1 MIGGGRTDDDE
12 RAFARAQ
19 HRMEFAGAGHQAHQ
33 VDFKHFAKS
42 GHFEFAAPVDHRALR
57 QHQGVEPVECRF
69 EILDRAGIADVELGV
84 IQALKMRSLAWQIIG
99 GGSAGTA
106 DLHACALGPERL
118 CDAVAD
124 AAGAADHQNLL
135 AAEIHLVHRAP
146 LDVLSLR
153 LTSLGFSA
161 SLVNPTAHDV
171 SFSEHSMSDFKQL
184 SRSVAGLTVLVTG
197 AASGMGR
204 ATARVFAAEGAKVA
218 VTDFTAEGAQAVV
231 KEIAETGGTAKAWTL
246 DVANRDDIDAV
257 VNNIAAHFGGL
268 GIVINNAGISV
279 RVAIDDDTYDEA
291 WTKGLAV
298 LLTAHQRVIRA
309 ALPYLRKSRC
319 PRIVNIA
326 STEALGATALH
337 SPYSAAKAGV
347 VGLTRSLAVEL
358 GRDGIT
364 VNCICP
370 GPITTAMTARI
381 SDEHKAV
388 YARRR
393 TALGRYGDPEEV
405 AHMTL
410 SLCLPAAS
418 FLTGAIIPVD
428 GGLVARNA

>member
-1 MIGGGRTDDDE
+1 
-12 RAFARAQ
+12 
-19 HRMEFAGAGHQAHQ
+19 
-33 VDFKHFAKS
+33 
-42 GHFEFAAPVDHRALR
+42 
-57 QHQGVEPVECRF
+57 
-69 EILDRAGIADVELGV
+69 
-84 IQALKMRSLAWQIIG
+84 
-99 GGSAGTA
+99 
-106 DLHACALGPERL
+106 
-118 CDAVAD
+118 
-124 AAGAADHQNLL
+124 
-135 AAEIHLVHRAP
+135 
-146 LDVLSLR
+146 
-153 LTSLGFSA
+153 LTSRGIDA
-161 SLVNPTAHDV
+161 SLVALKRITA
-171 SFSEHSMSDFKQL
+171 FSEHSMSDFIQL

-204 ATARVFAAEGAKVA
+204 ATARVFAAEGANVA
-218 VTDFTAEGAQAVV
+218 VTDFVAAGAEAVAAEIVGNGGA
-231 KEIAETGGTAKAWTL
+231 AKAWTL
-246 DVANRDDIDAV
+246 DVANRDNINAV
-257 VNNIAAHFGGL
+257 VNEIAAHFGGL
-268 GIVINNAGISV
+268 DIVVNNAGISV
-279 RVAIDDDTYDEA
+279 ATPIDGDGYDAA
-291 WTKGLAV
+291 WEKSIAV
-298 LLTAHQRVIRA
+298 LLTAHPRIIRA
-309 ALPYLRKSRC
+309 ALPYLRKSRS

-370 GPITTAMTARI
+370 GPITTGMTARI
-381 SDEHKAV
+381 NDEHKAI

-428 GGLVARNA
+428 GGLMARNA